1 MLDNFIPQIESLKQ
15 TIETLESDKADLE
28 ILLETITEHST
39 DLENEIY
46 EKNQVLEQYV
56 QQVEL
61 ITNAAAAVETGTFEI
76 SSLDGVAAR
85 KDELGQL
92 ARVFQ
97 KMTEQVKLRE
107 MQLKQQVQE
116 LKIEIDKS
124 KKAQQVADIIET
136 DTFQNLKQKLKRLKE
151 KQQNH

>member
-1 MLDNFIPQIESLKQ
+1 MTTIESLQQ
-15 TIETLESDKADLE
+15 TIEELESDKADLE

-56 QQVEL
+56 KQVEL
-61 ITNAAAAVETGTFEI
+61 ITDAAAAVEAGTFKI
-76 SSLDGVAAR
+76 KSLDGVAAR
-85 KDELGQL
+85 EDELGQL

-107 MQLKQQVQE
+107 TQLKQQVQD
-116 LKIEIDKS
+116 LKIEIDKT
-124 KKAQQVADIIET
+124 KKERQVAEIVET
-136 DTFQNLKQKLKRLKE
+136 DSFQNLKQKLKRLKA
-151 KQQNH
+151 KQKS